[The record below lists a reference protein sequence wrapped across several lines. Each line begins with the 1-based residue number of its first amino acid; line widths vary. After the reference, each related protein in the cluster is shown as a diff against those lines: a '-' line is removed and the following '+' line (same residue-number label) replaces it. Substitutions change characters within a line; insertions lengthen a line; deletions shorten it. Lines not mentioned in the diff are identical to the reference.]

1 MTAATL
7 KAIRR
12 SVSWFDVIA
21 SVKAST
27 NAMSGADIAG
37 DFSKGSLD
45 LMGGGGGAK
54 GARVGASGAAMF
66 AC

>member
-12 SVSWFDVIA
+12 SVSWFDVI
-21 SVKAST
+21 AST

-54 GARVGASGAAMF
+54 GARVGAGGAAMF

>member
-12 SVSWFDVIA
+12 SVSWFDVI
-21 SVKAST
+21 AST